1 MTILTTTALTI
12 ACATSTSIGGSINLE
27 FAGGSLAEWVDA
39 IKSASPTSSIVLIG
53 SGDDVKMPAMSLHD
67 VAVATC
73 VRVADAVRYV
83 EVSEINES
91 GEGQSVWLIQHAP
104 ATGRRD
110 APSRPHSTA
119 IFPLPPSYFD
129 ADKAAMLVDVVTELC
144 MIGNQSK
151 PVVLIRR
158 DFGLLAM
165 FGSPSQ
171 LGIAS
176 EVLSEV
182 AHHTISNDESSEHTA
197 TPTRSSSEQMDRLLH
212 RMNRASEA
220 RAAATTLS
228 EQEAAKQEWHMAFNA
243 LRDYRNTHGTLD

>member
-1 MTILTTTALTI
+1 MTMLTTTVLTI
-12 ACATSTSIGGSINLE
+12 ACAASTSIGGSINLE

-91 GEGQSVWLIQHAP
+91 GDGQSVWLIQHAP
-104 ATGRRD
+104 DTGRRD
-110 APSRPHSTA
+110 APSRRRSTA
-119 IFPLPPSYFD
+119 IFPLPPSYLD

-158 DFGLLAM
+158 DFGILAIY
-165 FGSPSQ
+165 GSSSQ
-171 LGIAS
+171 LEIVS
-176 EVLSEV
+176 EVLLEV
-182 AHHTISNDESSEHTA
+182 AHYTRPNDESSERA
-197 TPTRSSSEQMDRLLH
+197 AMPTRSSSEQTDRLLH

>member
-1 MTILTTTALTI
+1 MTILTTTVLTI
-12 ACATSTSIGGSINLE
+12 AFAASTSIGGSINLE
-27 FAGGSLAEWVDA
+27 FAGGSLAQWVDA
-39 IKSASPTSSIVLIG
+39 LKSASPTSSIVLIG
-53 SGDDVKMPAMSLHD
+53 SGDDIKMPAMSLHD

-73 VRVADAVRYV
+73 VRVADAVRCV
-83 EVSEINES
+83 DVSEINES
-91 GEGQSVWLIQHAP
+91 GDGQPVWLIQHAL

-110 APSRPHSTA
+110 APSRRRSTA
-119 IFPLPPSYFD
+119 IFPLPPSYLD

-158 DFGLLAM
+158 EFGLLAM

-171 LGIAS
+171 LEIAS

-182 AHHTISNDESSEHTA
+182 AHHTISNDESSKHTA
-197 TPTRSSSEQMDRLLH
+197 TPTQSSSEQMDRRLR
-212 RMNRASEA
+212 RMTRASEA

-228 EQEAAKQEWHMAFNA
+228 EQNATKQEWRMAFIA
-243 LRDYRNTHGTLD
+243 LRDYRNTNGILD